1 MIKNI
6 LLELILR
13 ISKLHQQNKL
23 LIYFKILNKKLNY
36 INFSKIKINTKLK
49 KNKRLI
55 WLFKEKHIPE
65 ESLNF

>member
-1 MIKNI
+1 LIKLFELIKNI

-55 WLFKEKHIPE
+55 
-65 ESLNF
+65 